1 MRLAHEARRIARQH
15 ALFEE
20 LRSTT
25 RAALEHG
32 GGDQRRKALHTLAT
46 SLEAHFTLEEHVQF
60 PALHGLDPRS
70 EAELTDLVAQHHR
83 FREDL
88 AALAQQ
94 GGSDAGAERS
104 AALAAFERLADAL
117 RQHED
122 REEALLER
130 AQID

>member
-20 LRSTT
+20 LRTST
-25 RAALEHG
+25 RAALEQG
-32 GGDQRRKALHTLAT
+32 GGDLRRKALHTLAT

-60 PALHGLDPRS
+60 PALHGLHPES
-70 EAELTDLVAQHHR
+70 TAELADLVAQHHA
-83 FREDL
+83 FRQDL

-94 GGSDAGAERS
+94 GGSDADGARS

-117 RQHED
+117 RRHED

>member
-15 ALFEE
+15 AFFEE
-20 LRSTT
+20 LRSST
-25 RAALEHG
+25 RLALERG
-32 GGDQRRKALHTLAT
+32 GGDERRKALHTLAT

-60 PALHGLDPRS
+60 PALHGLHAESAD
-70 EAELTDLVAQHHR
+70 ELTELVAQHHR

-94 GGSDAGAERS
+94 GGADADGARS
-104 AALAAFERLADAL
+104 AALASFERLAEAL